1 MRKRPI
7 FELTDYLPF
16 RIISLVVKMKS
27 KNFPVFADFL
37 EENEFS
43 KKLEGKDMSTTMPKA
58 ADISRKWY
66 VLDAAG
72 KPLGRVAAKAAD
84 LLRGK
89 HKPTF
94 APHMDCGDH
103 VVIINC
109 EKAVLTGR
117 KLEQKYYRW
126 HTGWVGHLK
135 EIKYA
140 HLMEANPE
148 KAMMLAVKGMVPD
161 TVIGRQALR
170 RLRVYRGAE
179 HKNQAQKPEV
189 YEF

>member
-1 MRKRPI
+1 
-7 FELTDYLPF
+7 
-16 RIISLVVKMKS
+16 
-27 KNFPVFADFL
+27 
-37 EENEFS
+37 
-43 KKLEGKDMSTTMPKA
+43 MSTTMPKA

-72 KPLGRVAAKAAD
+72 KSLGHVAVKAAD
-84 LLRGK
+84 ILRGK
-89 HKPTF
+89 TKPTF

-103 VVIINC
+103 VIIINC
-109 EKAVLTGR
+109 EKAVLTGK

-135 EIKYA
+135 EVKYA
-140 HLMEANPE
+140 HLMETNPE

-170 RLRVYRGAE
+170 RLRVYRGPE
-179 HKNQAQKPEV
+179 HNNMAQKPEV
-189 YEF
+189 CEF